1 MHDTNARQRW
11 LDNEGSGGMVG
22 DRLSAADIRD
32 ISAAYVQ
39 VIIKLT
45 ALYLHSVE
53 ANQKQA
59 ENAAQ
64 LMAETLHDLV
74 QDATGPQLRK
84 IEDGDE

>member
-32 ISAAYVQ
+32 ISAYVQ
-39 VIIKLT
+39 TIIKMT

-59 ENAAQ
+59 EAAAQ

-74 QDATGPQLRK
+74 QDATGPQLR
-84 IEDGDE
+84 EMENE